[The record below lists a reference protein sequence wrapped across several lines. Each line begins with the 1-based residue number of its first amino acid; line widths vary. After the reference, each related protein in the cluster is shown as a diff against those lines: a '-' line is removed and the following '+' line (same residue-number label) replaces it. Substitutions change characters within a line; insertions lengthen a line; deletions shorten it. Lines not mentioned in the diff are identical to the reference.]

1 MNTHLLDLYSDY
13 LISSFSQTTATGL
26 SAAVDGV
33 VSHDQV
39 TRFLAAEDLT
49 SKDLWKKIKP
59 IVKNIASPQGVLI
72 FDDTVEEKP
81 YTDESDLITY
91 HFDHTVGRSVKGLNI
106 VSCLYHSKATS
117 VAVGFE
123 PVKKPLKY
131 LDPKTGK
138 ERRKSLKTKNEVMRA
153 MLEVCT
159 FQNHIP
165 YRFVLA
171 DVWFAC
177 SETMRYIKNDLK
189 KDFIFPIKSNRL
201 VKAVDM
207 SPSASFVSVNTFS
220 CQEDIPVQVRVEGVE
235 FPLFLLKHVFKND
248 DGSEG
253 IIYLVCSD
261 MTVTKED
268 ILTIYQKRWHVEEYH
283 KSLKSNLGLNKS
295 PTHTMRTQ
303 ISHIFASIYAH
314 AKLEVLRTNI
324 HLNHFALKAKL
335 YLRAVKTS
343 MDELAKLKLQYCC

>member
-49 SKDLWKKIKP
+49 SKDLWKQVKP
-59 IVKNIASPQGVLI
+59 IVRSIESAEGVLI
-72 FDDTVEEKP
+72 IDDTVEEKP
-81 YTDESDLITY
+81 YTDESELVTY
-91 HFDHTVGRSVKGLNI
+91 HFDHTVGRSIKGLNV
-106 VSCLYHSKATS
+106 VSCLYHSKETS
-117 VAVGFE
+117 IAVGFE
-123 PVKKPLKY
+123 PVKKPLHY

-138 ERRKSLKTKNEVMRA
+138 ERRKSLKTKNELMRD

-159 FQNHIP
+159 FHNHIQ

-171 DVWFAC
+171 DIWFAC
-177 SETMRYIKNDLK
+177 SETMTYIKNDLK
-189 KDFIFPIKSNRL
+189 KDFLFPIKSNRL
-201 VKAVDM
+201 VKRADAR
-207 SPSASFVSVNTFS
+207 SSDSFVAVQSFPI
-220 CQEDIPVQVRVEGVE
+220 QEDVPVQVRIEGVE
-235 FPLFLLKHVFKND
+235 FPLLLLKHVFKNE

-253 IIYLVCSD
+253 TIYLVCSD
-261 MTVTKED
+261 LTVIEET

-295 PTHTMRTQ
+295 PTHTIRTQ
-303 ISHIFASIYAH
+303 VSHIFASIYAH
-314 AKLEVLRTNI
+314 AKLEILKTKTK
-324 HLNHFALKAKL
+324 LNHFALKAKL
-335 YLRAVKTS
+335 YLRALHTS
-343 MDELAKLKLQYCC
+343 MDELTKLKVQYQC